1 MRWEEKLFWLARGYR
16 VITFV
21 EITCIQHG
29 SYRSA
34 IQSELEAYPCPV
46 CRAAC
51 RAVLLGEGVTR
62 HELPPWEL
70 VEKPFAPSKARRL
83 LMAESIYEEGY
94 RPRTPLREPDRHRRK
109 IRAVA
114 AGAAPG

>member
-1 MRWEEKLFWLARGYR
+1 LRWEEKIFWLARGFR
-16 VITFV
+16 IITFC

-70 VEKPFAPSKARRL
+70 VEKAFAGSKARRL
-83 LMAESIYEEGY
+83 LMMESVFDESY
-94 RPRTPLREPDRHRRK
+94 RQPRRKIADRHRRK
-109 IRAVA
+109 SIRVATVA
-114 AGAAPG
+114 AG